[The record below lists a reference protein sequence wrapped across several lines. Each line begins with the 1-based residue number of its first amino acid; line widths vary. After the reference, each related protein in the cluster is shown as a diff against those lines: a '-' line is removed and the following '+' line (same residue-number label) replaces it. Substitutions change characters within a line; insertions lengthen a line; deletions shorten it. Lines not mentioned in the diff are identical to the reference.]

1 MTVSRQDSRPKRSGG
16 GPGEDGGP
24 QDRGPRARTRRL
36 ILETA
41 IELMQHGT
49 VPSVSELAE
58 AAEVSR
64 ATAYRYFPDQAR
76 LVDAVVG
83 EALGPILD
91 WERTSDDAETAVTD
105 LLEFS
110 LPRIGQFEAT
120 FRAALKLSLE
130 QWARRQEGA
139 AADADAPVRRGH
151 RIPRLAYALAPLA
164 EELSPERFARL
175 HHALAVL
182 FGIESY
188 ITLRDIC
195 RMDHDA
201 AQRLVVWSA
210 RALIEATVAE
220 EHAEARDAAQQENP
234 IESR

>member
-1 MTVSRQDSRPKRSGG
+1 MTVSRQDSRPTKPED
-16 GPGEDGGP
+16 PGAK
-24 QDRGPRARTRRL
+24 DRGPRARTRRL
-36 ILETA
+36 MLETA

-49 VPSVSELAE
+49 VPSVSDLAE

-64 ATAYRYFPDQAR
+64 ATAYRYFPDQGR

-83 EALGPILD
+83 EALGPILE
-91 WERTSDDAETAVTD
+91 WERASDDATTAVTD

-130 QWARRQEGA
+130 QWARRQEG
-139 AADADAPVRRGH
+139 DEDDAPVQRGH

-164 EELSPERFARL
+164 GELSPARFSRL

-188 ITLRDIC
+188 IVSRDIC
-195 RMDHDA
+195 RLDHDG
-201 AQRLVVWSA
+201 AQQLVIWAA

-220 EHAEARDAAQQENP
+220 ERAERHDAAQREKP
-234 IESR
+234 IDSR